1 MGIAFGSLAAG
12 AFGIGLG
19 AFGLGVGIGFVWG
32 ELKTAREIEYAERRN
47 DINKLRLVQNSI
59 PGNVRKE
66 VRTPDAN

>member
-1 MGIAFGSLAAG
+1 MTAGLIALAG
-12 AFGIGLG
+12 G

-32 ELKTAREIEYAERRN
+32 ELRTAREIEYAERRN

-66 VRTPDAN
+66 VRTNDPK